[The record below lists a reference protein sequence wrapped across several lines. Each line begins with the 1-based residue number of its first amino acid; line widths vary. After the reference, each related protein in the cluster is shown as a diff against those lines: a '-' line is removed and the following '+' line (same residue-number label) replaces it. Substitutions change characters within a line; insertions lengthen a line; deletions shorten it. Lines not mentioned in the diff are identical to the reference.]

1 MSVRDLKRALVV
13 CVMALGVSGCIA
25 DAAGSVAG
33 KLVEKMFEPS
43 PTRIEA
49 KIEADEDINPDY
61 DGQASPLV
69 VRLYELKS
77 ATAFNNAG
85 FFTLYDADM
94 AELGADLQNREEI
107 ELQPGQAMEVNRDLK
122 PETRYIGI
130 VAAYR
135 DIDNSTWRAVHEL
148 EANETAELTI
158 AIRRLDV
165 SIAVED

>member
-1 MSVRDLKRALVV
+1 VNDVKRAIAV
-13 CVMALGVSGCIA
+13 CAVAIGLGGCLA

-33 KLVEKMFEPS
+33 KLVDKLFEES

-49 KIEADEDINPDY
+49 KIEADQDINPDY
-61 DGQASPLV
+61 DGTASPLV

-77 ATAFNNAG
+77 PTAFNNAG
-85 FFTLYDADM
+85 FFTLYDGDL
-94 AELGADLQNREEI
+94 AELGGDLQNREEL
-107 ELQPGQAMEVNRDLK
+107 ELQPGQALEVNRDLK

-130 VAAYR
+130 MAAYR
-135 DIDNSTWRAVHEL
+135 DIDNANWRAVHEV

-165 SIAVED
+165 SIAETE